1 MWRRCLTNEGFHLP
15 VSRMF
20 WNQLEAVVAQL
31 SEHTKHCA
39 LSPFKMVNGM
49 VYEFHPNTLRFLNW
63 NIHI

>member
-31 SEHTKHCA
+31 SEHTKHYA
-39 LSPFKMVNGM
+39 LIPFKMVNGM